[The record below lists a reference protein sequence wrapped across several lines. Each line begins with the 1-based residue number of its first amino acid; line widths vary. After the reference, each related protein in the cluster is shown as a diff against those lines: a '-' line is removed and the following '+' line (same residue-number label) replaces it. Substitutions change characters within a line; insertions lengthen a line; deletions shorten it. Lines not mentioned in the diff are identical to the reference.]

1 MTTKDFTVKWLAYAL
16 ALLPLWFLE
25 AYLLSRYP
33 LYGVKPM
40 LLPLCAIAVATLEG
54 ATAGTGFALGVGLLF
69 DAMDPG
75 VPGVMIFVMALLGLG
90 AGLLA
95 QYVLRQDLVGCFL
108 CSALALVVLDVLR
121 VARRL
126 LMGAAPLRPMLE
138 LAGKEILWSLCFVPL
153 VYLVFRWVFR
163 RVPKATVL

>member
-1 MTTKDFTVKWLAYAL
+1 MTTKDFTVKWAAYAL
-16 ALLPLWFLE
+16 ALLPIWFLE

-40 LLPLCAIAVATLEG
+40 LLPLCAVTVATLEG
-54 ATAGTGFALGVGLLF
+54 SVAGTGFALGVGLLF

-75 VPGVMIFVMALLGLG
+75 VPGAMIFVMALLGLG
-90 AGLLA
+90 SGLLA

-108 CSALALVVLDVLR
+108 CSVLALVILDALR
-121 VARRL
+121 IALRL
-126 LMGAAPLRPMLE
+126 LLGTAPLRPMLE